1 MGNTMVFLEF
11 YVVFLYIC
19 CLTLTFTTL
28 FLVMKNQEMLAAY
41 RESTTKHISEIHTE
55 SVDSEL
61 EEPSSDEEFIPEKE
75 EYTMT
80 ENPMLRH
87 RIQEEVQ
94 VPPID

>member
-1 MGNTMVFLEF
+1 
-11 YVVFLYIC
+11 
-19 CLTLTFTTL
+19 
-28 FLVMKNQEMLAAY
+28 MKNQEMLAAY
-41 RESTTKHISEIHTE
+41 RESTAKHVSEINTD

-61 EEPSSDEEFIPEKE
+61 EEPSSDEEFSPEKE

-87 RIQEEVQ
+87 RIHEEAQ

>member
-1 MGNTMVFLEF
+1 
-11 YVVFLYIC
+11 
-19 CLTLTFTTL
+19 
-28 FLVMKNQEMLAAY
+28 MKNQEMLAAY